1 MIACLRNTGVLLVSL
16 LITLITTAQQ
26 QQLVGASSEQ
36 THRSTILP
44 VFFQKE
50 HAKGSPYIADG
61 WLRGNAELT
70 DGRRL
75 PETGK
80 PCFFNFDKMNDRLY
94 ITDGISKIW
103 NYPCDSVTSFTLA
116 DTNSM
121 LSFGKE
127 PLINRSRFLQILV
140 QSEKGYNVYC
150 EWITKLNRSNFQDA
164 GYYTTGARYDEYVD
178 LFNYYIVYPG
188 HRRSRRLVLNVH
200 AIRKALPAESA
211 RLDAFFSQTG
221 GAVDANTFVVLMK
234 FLNEKNG
241 Y

>member
-1 MIACLRNTGVLLVSL
+1 MIACLRNTGLILGSL
-16 LITLITTAQQ
+16 LITLVANAQQ
-26 QQLVGASSEQ
+26 QQLVGASSEE
-36 THRSTILP
+36 THRSALLP
-44 VFFQKE
+44 VFFEKE
-50 HAKGSPYIADG
+50 HAKGSPYIAAG

-75 PETGK
+75 PDTGK
-80 PCFFNFDKMNDRLY
+80 VLFFNFDKMTGRLY
-94 ITDGISKIW
+94 VTDGINKIW
-103 NYPCDSVTSFTLA
+103 NYPCDSVAGFTLA
-116 DTNSM
+116 DSNSL

-140 QSEKGYNVYC
+140 RSEKGYNVYR
-150 EWITKLNRSNFQDA
+150 EWVTKLNRSNFQDA

-178 LFNYYIVYPG
+178 LFSYYIVYPG

-221 GAVDANTFVVLMK
+221 GAVDVNTFTLLMK
-234 FLNEKNG
+234 YLNEKNG